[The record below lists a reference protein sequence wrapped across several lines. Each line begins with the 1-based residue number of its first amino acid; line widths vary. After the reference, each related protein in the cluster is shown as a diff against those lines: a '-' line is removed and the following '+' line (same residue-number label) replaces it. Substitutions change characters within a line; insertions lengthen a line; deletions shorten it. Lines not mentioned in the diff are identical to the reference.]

1 MSQGEYI
8 KLIAHIITD
17 DEKAVN
23 TSACLSAEL
32 DSFIKSVYGE
42 NADESSWK
50 LFSRRAGSD
59 YDEITAVF
67 SDVVSGQP
75 EKKVDNILS
84 AINELNNGSYSMLLV
99 DSDYGVMEYKCF
111 GGAEFAE
118 ISTDEA
124 AGYVWSTDDYL
135 CLEQSFSAEY
145 LSELLDCE
153 TDDVCDEAEDNCEEL
168 AEKLL
173 PQIVKTI
180 DPNISFEFCEAE
192 EDSDNISLRF
202 MLGSHDHS
210 TDELLAWRKAFDDNA
225 LNGWILRLS
234 ESTNN
239 NGIFE
244 SVMISP
250 DNNAVVVFNTSCSGA
265 NSGFKF
271 VFKRMTLK
279 NFY

>member
-1 MSQGEYI
+1 MSQGIFI

-17 DEKAVN
+17 NEKAVEA
-23 TSACLSAEL
+23 SSRLYAEL
-32 DSFIKSVYGE
+32 DPFIKSVYGE

-84 AINELNNGSYSMLLV
+84 AINELNNGSYGMLLV

-124 AGYVWSTDDYL
+124 AGYVWFTDDYL
-135 CLEQSFSAEY
+135 CLEKSFSAEY

-192 EDSDNISLRF
+192 EESDNISLRF

-210 TDELLAWRKAFDDNA
+210 TEELLAWGEAFDDGS
-225 LNGWILRLS
+225 LDGWILRLS

-239 NGIFE
+239 NGIIE
-244 SVMISP
+244 NAMISP
-250 DNNAVVVFNTSCSGA
+250 DNNAVAVISTS
-265 NSGFKF
+265 NSTFKC
-271 VFKRMTLK
+271 VFKKMTVK
-279 NFY
+279 